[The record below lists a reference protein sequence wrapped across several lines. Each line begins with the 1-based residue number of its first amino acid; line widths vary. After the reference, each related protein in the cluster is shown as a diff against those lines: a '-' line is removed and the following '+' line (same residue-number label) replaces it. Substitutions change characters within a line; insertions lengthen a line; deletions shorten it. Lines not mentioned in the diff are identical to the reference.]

1 MLALLAAAD
10 GHLSMQFLQDAPL
23 TSATLYTFFIAM
35 IAMGAGAAFFVM
47 MLFRGD
53 LQGSHYSA
61 VALSAIICGIACV
74 NYAQMTDI
82 YRSTG
87 GDFPTAV
94 RYIDWL
100 LTTPLLLLTFPIL
113 LELGRDS
120 VKVFL
125 QLVLLD
131 VAMIV
136 LAFVAEISPMGSRD
150 WWLFFG
156 LSCLCE
162 VFILA
167 ILFFSLRTPI
177 FEAPA
182 ELATS
187 LQVARMFV
195 LIGWAV
201 YPIGFLM
208 ALSGYGEPRE
218 LIYNVADVINKV
230 GFGIVVHTGIVASLT
245 GLGWSQR

>member
-1 MLALLAAAD
+1 MINVLAAAD
-10 GHLSMQFLQDAPL
+10 AALSMQFLQESIL
-23 TSATLYTFFIAM
+23 QSTTLYTFFVAT
-35 IAMGAGAAFFVM
+35 IAMGAGAFFFTA

-53 LQGSHYSA
+53 LQSDQYTSTTI
-61 VALSAIICGIACV
+61 SAIICGIACV
-74 NYAQMTDI
+74 NYLQMTDI

-100 LTTPLLLLTFPIL
+100 LTTPLLLLTFPL
-113 LELGRDS
+113 LLGLASES

-136 LAFVAEISPMGSRD
+136 LAFVAEISPVGSSN
-150 WWLFFG
+150 WWLFFA

-162 VFILA
+162 VGILGV
-167 ILFFSLRTPI
+167 LFFSLRTAI
-177 FEAPA
+177 HEAPE
-182 ELATS
+182 ELAAA
-187 LQVARMFV
+187 LQVARLFV

-201 YPIGFLM
+201 YPIGFLL
-208 ALSGYGEPRE
+208 ALGGNGATRE
-218 LIYNVADVINKV
+218 LIYNVADVVNKV
-230 GFGIVVHTGIVASLT
+230 GFGLVVHSGIVASIS
-245 GLGWSQR
+245 GAGWGRR